1 MIHVFDTVSRRPRAA
16 TVLVPLLVRPI
27 CSCGW
32 VGMFE
37 ALGVGEARRDWEKHF
52 KVRAS

>member
-1 MIHVFDTVSRRPRAA
+1 MIHVYDSVSRRPRAA
-16 TVLVPLLVRPI
+16 TVLVPWLVRPI

-37 ALGVGEARRDWEKHF
+37 ALSVDEARRDWARHF